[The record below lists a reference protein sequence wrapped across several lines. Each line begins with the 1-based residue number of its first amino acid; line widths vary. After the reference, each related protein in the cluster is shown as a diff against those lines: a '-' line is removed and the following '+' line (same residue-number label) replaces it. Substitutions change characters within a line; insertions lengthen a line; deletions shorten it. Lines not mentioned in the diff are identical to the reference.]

1 MDEEEEEIDA
11 HLSPTASFY
20 GSLSSG
26 SSRPTTPD
34 DDTCERW
41 SMSSSPRSFHINDTA
56 FLYPRLERS
65 VSQISCDSKETIR
78 PGKEVLDVNEEMDG
92 EVTPKADKSWKVSL

>member
-1 MDEEEEEIDA
+1 MDDEEEQVEDN
-11 HLSPTASFY
+11 LSPTMSYY

-34 DDTCERW
+34 DDTFERW
-41 SMSSSPRSFHINDTA
+41 SMSSSPRSFNINNTTR
-56 FLYPRLERS
+56 LYPQLRRS

-78 PGKEVLDVNEEMDG
+78 PGKGVIDVEEEMDG
-92 EVTPKADKSWKVSL
+92 EVTPKADKSWKV